1 MKKLILMMSM
11 ITLISSCDGSPE
23 PDVEY
28 SYFTYVGPVLFECK
42 GGNRFYLRN
51 CISILG
57 DKVDVIYNATYFR
70 KER

>member
-1 MKKLILMMSM
+1 M
-11 ITLISSCDGSPE
+11 ITLISSCNGSPE

-28 SYFTYVGPVLFECK
+28 SYFTYVGPVLFECQEK
-42 GGNRFYLRN
+42 RDCWHSSCSIGN
-51 CISILG
+51 CVSILG